1 MAERIEPVDLEA
13 STRRWI
19 YAGLI
24 LLGLFIAVFPVYRLY
39 EPSARADARES
50 QSAFL
55 ADQGAE
61 IFDAN
66 CSSCH
71 GAAGRGG
78 IAPAVGAREFL
89 EVVDDDQISQLIA
102 LGVPG
107 TEMVSYSIDYGG
119 PLTSEEIQAVAIYL
133 RSLEEEA
140 ESNPLWQTPLAADD
154 LFGQEL
160 YTMACSRCH
169 GNDRRGI
176 EDVAP
181 DLSETS
187 FALEE
192 SDEWLAGRVRDGY
205 KDMPRF
211 GRILTEDQISIIVAY
226 LRGINTDVPP
236 TTTTTTTS
244 STSTLPP
251 ATAAPGTPTT
261 TAPGAPPTTEP
272 SEGPGADVL
281 ALGQEVFDVTAG
293 GEGCANCHGFDGKG
307 TNAGPN
313 IIGASKSA
321 ISGALGGGIIDM
333 EHIVLTAEELEAVY
347 QYLLVLTTNR

>member
-1 MAERIEPVDLEA
+1 MGGRFEPVDLEA
-13 STRRWI
+13 STRRWM

-24 LLGLFIAVFPVYRLY
+24 LLGLFIAVFPIYRLY

-50 QSAFL
+50 QNAFL
-55 ADQGAE
+55 ADQGGE

-71 GAAGRGG
+71 GVAGRGG

-89 EVVDDDQISQLIA
+89 EVVDDDQIAQLIA
-102 LGVPG
+102 LGIPG

-119 PLTSEEIQAVAIYL
+119 PLTSEEINAVAVYL
-133 RSLEEEA
+133 RSLEEDA

-154 LFGQEL
+154 LFGQDL

-169 GNDRRGI
+169 GIDRAGI

-181 DLSETS
+181 DLSATS

-192 SDEWLAGRVRDGY
+192 SDAWLADRIVNGY

-211 GRILTEDQISIIVAY
+211 GRVLTDDQVAVIVAF
-226 LRGINTDVPP
+226 LRGMNVNMPP
-236 TTTTTTTS
+236 TTTTIATTT
-244 STSTLPP
+244 TAPP
-251 ATAAPGTPTT
+251 ATATPGTPTT
-261 TAPGAPPTTEP
+261 EPPPTTTAAP
-272 SEGPGADVL
+272 DGVDPDVL
-281 ALGQEVFDVTAG
+281 ALGKQVFDVTAG

-307 TNAGPN
+307 TNQGPN

-333 EHIVLTAEELEAVY
+333 ENIVLTAEELDAVY
-347 QYLLVLTTNR
+347 QYLLELTQNR